1 MCSAESALG
10 VLRSLAGLLETGLLP
25 LLDPGVAGQQ
35 AGLLQRRPV
44 DVDVGRVQRAG
55 DTELQRPGLAGH
67 AAAVD
72 ARDHV
77 VRVLEPGGHERLV
90 DELLVH
96 LVREVGVERLAVD
109 RPVAGAGHQ
118 ADAGDGL
125 LAAAGGPRRVDHRD
139 PGGFLLLRG
148 RRALGAVGDRAV
160 GLDRHLGVEVVGGI
174 GVVLGHGVCSLRWLY
189 WEIWV
194 ISNGLGCWAVCG
206 CSGPAYTLSFLS
218 ICRLRRFFG
227 SMPQTAFSTTLRG
240 SASRMS
246 PTAVAVRPP
255 G

>member
-44 DVDVGRVQRAG
+44 DVDVGRVQ
-55 DTELQRPGLAGH
+55 
-67 AAAVD
+67 
-72 ARDHV
+72 
-77 VRVLEPGGHERLV
+77 
-90 DELLVH
+90 
-96 LVREVGVERLAVD
+96 
-109 RPVAGAGHQ
+109 
-118 ADAGDGL
+118 DAGDGL

-160 GLDRHLGVEVVGGI
+160 GLDRHLGVEVVGGL